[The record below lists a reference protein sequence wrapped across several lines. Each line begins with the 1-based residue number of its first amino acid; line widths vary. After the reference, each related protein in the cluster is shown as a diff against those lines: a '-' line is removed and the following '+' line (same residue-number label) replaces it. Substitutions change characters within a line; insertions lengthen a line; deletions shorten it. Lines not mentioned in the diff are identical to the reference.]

1 MKSFCI
7 VLCTTLG
14 FSTKYALG
22 AEGGLPQFNLEF
34 WPSQVFWLILIF
46 FALYTI
52 IWKIFLPKITDS
64 IENRKLRVTNDLNE
78 SQKLFIIRILF
89 N

>member
-1 MKSFCI
+1 MKSFCLA
-7 VLCTTLG
+7 LCIALG

-46 FALYTI
+46 FGLYII
-52 IWKIFLPKITDS
+52 IW
-64 IENRKLRVTNDLNE
+64 
-78 SQKLFIIRILF
+78 
-89 N
+89 